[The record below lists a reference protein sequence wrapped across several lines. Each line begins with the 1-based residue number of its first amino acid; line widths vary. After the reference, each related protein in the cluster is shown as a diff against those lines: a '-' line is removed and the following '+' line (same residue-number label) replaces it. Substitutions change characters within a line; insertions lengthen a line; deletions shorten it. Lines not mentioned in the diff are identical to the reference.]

1 MTAARDELLGKLHP
15 EGDPFAGFDPTGWAD
30 PTDEWDSHHAYFDE
44 AVAVLQPRVIVEVGS
59 FLGVSS
65 RHFAAALQRDAL
77 DAVVVCCDTWL
88 AETVL
93 WSHPRWRAHLRHTH
107 GRPETYKV
115 WMANA
120 VAAELEEYLCPLPMD
135 SRGAARHLAALGVT
149 ADVLYIDGSH
159 EPGDVYQDL
168 ALYWPLLRRGGWLLA
183 DDYAALFPGVM
194 ADVDRF
200 AAERGVAV
208 DVRGIKARLRKG

>member
-1 MTAARDELLGKLHP
+1 MTNARDELLARLHP
-15 EGDPFAGFDPTGWAD
+15 EGDPFAGFDPAGWAD
-30 PTDEWDSHHAYFDE
+30 TTDEWDSHHPWFDQ
-44 AVAVLQPRVIVEVGS
+44 AVAVLQPRVIAEVGS

-65 RHFAAALQRDAL
+65 RHFASALQREQL
-77 DAVVVCCDTWL
+77 DGVVVCCDTWL

-107 GRPETYKV
+107 GRPEAYKV

-120 VAAELEEYLCPLPMD
+120 LVAGLEGYLCPLPMD

-159 EPGDVYQDL
+159 EAGDVYQDL
-168 ALYWPLLRRGGWLLA
+168 TLYWPLLRRGGWLLA
-183 DDYAALFPGVM
+183 DDYHAGFPGLM
-194 ADVDRF
+194 ADVERF
-200 AAERGVAV
+200 AAERGAAV
-208 DVRGIKARLRKG
+208 DVLGIKARLRKG